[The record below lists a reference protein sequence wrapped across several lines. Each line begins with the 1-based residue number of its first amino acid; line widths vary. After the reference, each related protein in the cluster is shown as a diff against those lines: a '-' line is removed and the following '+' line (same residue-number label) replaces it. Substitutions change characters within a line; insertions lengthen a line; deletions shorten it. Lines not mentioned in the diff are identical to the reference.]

1 MEGHPSCRS
10 SPQVISRL
18 GKFPPSKLNDE
29 GSRGKKKKKWKKK
42 MIKKFIY
49 TILLRNVK
57 SEWVCIR
64 SDGED
69 VSENPTSFSPSLLWT
84 FCNPARWWG
93 TTQLAFFPVH
103 ISRVFSPR
111 LSIHYIRRL
120 HIYSLS
126 GRALLWSFPLYQKMG
141 MEWQIPPFFFFYPP
155 AQCSVVY
162 PTPSK

>member
-1 MEGHPSCRS
+1 MGHPSCRS

-18 GKFPPSKLNDE
+18 GKFSPVQTEWRRQSGEKKRKEKNDV
-29 GSRGKKKKKWKKK
+29 
-42 MIKKFIY
+42 KKFIY

-57 SEWVCIR
+57 SEWVCMR

-69 VSENPTSFSPSLLWT
+69 VSENPASFSPSLLWT

-103 ISRVFSPR
+103 IPRGLFSD
-111 LSIHYIRRL
+111 SIHYLRRL

-126 GRALLWSFPLYQKMG
+126 GLSCDPSRRIKTG
-141 MEWQIPPFFFFYPP
+141 MEWWILFLFTSAVYTLHRFPP
-155 AQCSVVY
+155 Q
-162 PTPSK
+162 